1 MAQNYE
7 KKYLV
12 ERAKAIL
19 QSYRDQNIEEMVS
32 KLLDINELMGKGIVI
47 QENSSELM
55 NFLI

>member
-1 MAQNYE
+1 VAQNYE
-7 KKYLV
+7 KKYLM